1 MAAERVNT
9 LVGKWNAS
17 ANLNLSGE
25 QEQQVSL
32 KEVLEEI
39 SNELF

>member
-9 LVGKWNAS
+9 LVEKWNAS
-17 ANLNLSGE
+17 AKLNLAGD

-32 KEVLEEI
+32 EEF
-39 SNELF
+39 L